1 MNSGIKN
8 WTLKTHFILVLS
20 GIFLPYSFSYGNSLD
35 TVITKVQQSYDAVEG
50 FKARFVQES
59 MVKSLGAAQ
68 VLKAEGEV
76 SFKKDGKMYWDY
88 QQPTPQK
95 IISNGKELWFYEP
108 EDKQVTVSKVGGGL
122 QSQISAD
129 LLNGNASLKRDF
141 KVRLITSEAE
151 KNEGRIVLE
160 LMPKTAQSPFNRVIL
175 KLDDKN
181 FQIYQTEVY
190 DLFDN
195 VTRIT
200 FSRVKI
206 NANLH
211 DSLFTFTPPKGV
223 EILSPPTIPLP

>member
-1 MNSGIKN
+1 MQIR
-8 WTLKTHFILVLS
+8 TLALETHFILVLS
-20 GIFLPYSFSYGNSLD
+20 GIFFPYSFSYGSSLD
-35 TVITKVQQSYDAVEG
+35 TVIAKVQQSYDAVEG

-59 MVKSLGAAQ
+59 MVKSWNAAQ

-76 SFKKDGKMYWDY
+76 CFKKEGKMYWDY

-108 EDKQVTVSKVGGGL
+108 EDKQVTISKVGGGL
-122 QSQISAD
+122 QSQISAG
-129 LLNGNASLKRDF
+129 LLNGSASLTRDF
-141 KVRLITSEAE
+141 KVRLITSESE

-160 LMPKTAQSPFNRVIL
+160 LMPKTSQSPFNRVIL
-175 KLDDKN
+175 KVDENN
-181 FQIYQTEVY
+181 FQIYQTEIY

-206 NANLH
+206 NVNLP